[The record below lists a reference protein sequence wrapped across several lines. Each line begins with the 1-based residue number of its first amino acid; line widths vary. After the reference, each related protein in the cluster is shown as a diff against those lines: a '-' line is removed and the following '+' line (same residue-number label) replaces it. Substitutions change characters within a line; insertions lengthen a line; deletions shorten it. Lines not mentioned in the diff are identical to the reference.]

1 MYRTVAKR
9 LFLGA
14 AYGSGRDALTRF
26 RPLRCLS
33 SSVNS
38 QSFANQTSNPNQH
51 QHAPDY
57 SHSTSSSSSSN
68 SSTAEEARH
77 RHSQRPRLEYQEE
90 QARVL
95 GKSLPYVVRLQSTTL
110 PLFCHFFFLWILQI
124 WVCKFFL
131 SVILTVVE
139 ASVLIKKFSFWMNL
153 LQLKLGWTEAALIA
167 GAKDAGVSPA
177 IIGSFPRKEAAL
189 VEVYHFGYYC
199 LWVNYSWCSNATW

>member
-1 MYRTVAKR
+1 MGILVKRRSCISTVDGLDTWTHHERIRGTGETAQMFFPRPTSSRLYFSELADGGFLCLLLRSKATAYLFPMYRTVAKR

-14 AYGSGRDALTRF
+14 SYGSGRGALTRF
-26 RPLRCLS
+26 RSLRCLS

-57 SHSTSSSSSSN
+57 SHSTSSN

-95 GKSLPYVVRLQSTTL
+95 GKSLPHVVRFQSTA
-110 PLFCHFFFLWILQI
+110 PIVFSIFFL
-124 WVCKFFL
+124 
-131 SVILTVVE
+131 
-139 ASVLIKKFSFWMNL
+139 
-153 LQLKLGWTEAALIA
+153 
-167 GAKDAGVSPA
+167 
-177 IIGSFPRKEAAL
+177 
-189 VEVYHFGYYC
+189 
-199 LWVNYSWCSNATW
+199 